1 MSHQLGILFPCF
13 VAPFSIL
20 AQAEGNPWWIWLVVF
35 AALAVFAG
43 FVIWWWI
50 YSPGAREEE

>member
-1 MSHQLGILFPCF
+1 MLHQLGIFFPLHP
-13 VAPFSIL
+13 VTA
-20 AQAEGNPWWIWLVVF
+20 AAAEGNPWWIWLVVF